1 MIFQKKKW
9 SSQNTWTLLT
19 SKLSDHFSNWLAFSL
34 YSRSIIMKERRRK
47 KKKQYCV
54 RKPSEELISVIRQ
67 RRTASQPT
75 ARQPASRPG
84 SQRKLRRNVMT
95 FNWELRRWEKNQFV
109 ASMLYHRTIS
119 IHDRASEKS
128 FLRLFVLSGRPCCNP
143 TLQCC
148 IWWHSTTTCTK
159 LWPFLTLSP
168 P

>member
-1 MIFQKKKW
+1 MYLVVTSKNGGFFKKNW
-9 SSQNTWTLLT
+9 PSQNTWPLLT
-19 SKLSDHFSNWLAFSL
+19 SKLSDHFSNWLVFSL

-67 RRTASQPT
+67 RRTASQPADSQT
-75 ARQPASRPG
+75 ARQSA

-128 FLRLFVLSGRPCCNP
+128 FLRLLS
-143 TLQCC
+143 
-148 IWWHSTTTCTK
+148 WW
-159 LWPFLTLSP
+159 
-168 P
+168 